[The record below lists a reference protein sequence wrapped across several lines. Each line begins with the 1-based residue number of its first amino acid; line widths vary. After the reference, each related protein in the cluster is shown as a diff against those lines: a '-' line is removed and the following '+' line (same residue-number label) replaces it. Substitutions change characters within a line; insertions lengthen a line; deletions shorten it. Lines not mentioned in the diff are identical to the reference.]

1 MSHKSS
7 HMTAWFEWVQS
18 LACQVRSNS
27 KFVIFGF
34 DLTLIWI
41 FMPTRIYI
49 VCDDSTILAYCE
61 IEICTYQYQHSTYA
75 YIDFEICTKYKK
87 KLRKSALNHQSN
99 ICEGVYKNLEAI
111 SAFLMQPPRAP
122 KIYQTKNYIR
132 PEFFFLQ
139 FYYYWAAVW

>member
-1 MSHKSS
+1 
-7 HMTAWFEWVQS
+7 
-18 LACQVRSNS
+18 
-27 KFVIFGF
+27 
-34 DLTLIWI
+34 
-41 FMPTRIYI
+41 MPTRIYI

-111 SAFLMQPPRAP
+111 SAFLMQPPPQRSTKP
-122 KIYQTKNYIR
+122 KIISGQNFFSSNFIITERQCGNWQKNR
-132 PEFFFLQ
+132 S
-139 FYYYWAAVW
+139 A